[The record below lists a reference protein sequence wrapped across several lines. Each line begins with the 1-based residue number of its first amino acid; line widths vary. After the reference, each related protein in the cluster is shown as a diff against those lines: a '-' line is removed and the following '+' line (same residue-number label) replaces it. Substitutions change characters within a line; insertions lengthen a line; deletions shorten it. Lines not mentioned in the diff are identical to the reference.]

1 MSKPT
6 GAPVTMIVAGRAFPP
21 TLSTAQTAE
30 LWGCSAERLYAEL
43 GRGTLPVEPLALGRR
58 YRWPTIRVA
67 EVLGLTVE
75 VVHGDGTVAA

>member
-1 MSKPT
+1 MRKAT
-6 GAPVTMIVAGRAFPP
+6 GRLVTMIVAGRAFPP
-21 TLSTAQTAE
+21 TLSTAETAE

-75 VVHGDGTVAA
+75 VVYGDGTAAA